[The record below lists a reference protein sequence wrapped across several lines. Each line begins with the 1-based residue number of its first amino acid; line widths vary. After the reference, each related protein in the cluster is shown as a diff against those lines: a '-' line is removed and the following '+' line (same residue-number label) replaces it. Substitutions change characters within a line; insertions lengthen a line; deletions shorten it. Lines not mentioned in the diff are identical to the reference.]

1 MNKAYLD
8 RFISKYS
15 LGDSVNSVVLNVN
28 NEVLTTEFITLDKS
42 LLGKVTLDTFQFED
56 VQLGIYD
63 TKQLASL
70 LSVLNDDI
78 NLTVVKSQDKVVS
91 VKFEDSY
98 ASINYMLS
106 DLSVIPDVPQLKSVP
121 EFELSLKIDSLF
133 ITKFIS
139 GKNALAESETFT
151 VLTDANTDS
160 CKFVINY
167 SAINT
172 NRVNL
177 PVTVDTFSDVGPLS
191 FNAELFSKVLQANKE
206 CESASMEISS
216 KGLARASFKV
226 DNYDAVYNLVAS
238 QSVD

>member
-15 LGDSVNSVVLNVN
+15 LGDSVNSVVWKVN
-28 NEVLTTEFITLDKS
+28 DEVLTTEFITLDKS
-42 LLGKVTLDTFQFED
+42 LLGKVTLDTFQFEEIE
-56 VQLGIYD
+56 LGIYD

-91 VKFEDSY
+91 IKFEDSY
-98 ASINYMLS
+98 ASVNYMLS
-106 DLSVIPDVPQLKSVP
+106 DLSVIPDVPKMKSVP

-133 ITKFIS
+133 ISKFIS
-139 GKNALAESETFT
+139 GTNALAEHETFT
-151 VLTDANTDS
+151 VLTDENTNT
-160 CKFVINY
+160 CKFVINF
-167 SAINT
+167 ATINT
-172 NRVNL
+172 NRVTL

-206 CESASMEISS
+206 CESASIEVSNR
-216 KGLARASFKV
+216 GLARAKFKV
-226 DNYDAVYNLVAS
+226 DNYEAVYNLVAS
-238 QSVD
+238 QSID

>member
-15 LGDSVNSVVLNVN
+15 LGDSVNSVVWKVN
-28 NEVLTTEFITLDKS
+28 DEVLTTEFITLDKS

-56 VQLGIYD
+56 VELGIYD

-98 ASINYMLS
+98 ASVNYMLS
-106 DLSVIPDVPQLKSVP
+106 DLSVIPDVPQMKSVP

-133 ITKFIS
+133 ISKFIS

-177 PVTVDTFSDVGPLS
+177 PVTVETFSDVGPLS

>member
-15 LGDSVNSVVLNVN
+15 LGDSVNSVVWKVN
-28 NEVLTTEFITLDKS
+28 DEVLTTEFITLDKS
-42 LLGKVTLDTFQFED
+42 LLGKVTLDTFQFEEIE
-56 VQLGIYD
+56 LGIYD

-78 NLTVVKSQDKVVS
+78 SLTVVKSQDKVVS
-91 VKFEDSY
+91 IKFEDSY
-98 ASINYMLS
+98 ASVNYMLS
-106 DLSVIPDVPQLKSVP
+106 DLSVIPDVPKMKSVP

-139 GKNALAESETFT
+139 GTNALAEHETFT
-151 VLTDANTDS
+151 VLTDENTNT
-160 CKFVINY
+160 CKFVINF
-167 SAINT
+167 ATINT
-172 NRVNL
+172 NRVTL

-206 CESASMEISS
+206 CESASIEVSNR
-216 KGLARASFKV
+216 GLARAKFKV
-226 DNYDAVYNLVAS
+226 DNYEAVYNLVAS

>member
-70 LSVLNDDI
+70 LGVLNDDI

-98 ASINYMLS
+98 ASVNYMLS
-106 DLSVIPDVPQLKSVP
+106 DLSVIPDVPQMKSVP

-133 ITKFIS
+133 ISKFIS

-151 VLTDANTDS
+151 VLTDENTNT
-160 CKFVINY
+160 CKFVINF
-167 SAINT
+167 ATINT
-172 NRVNL
+172 NRVTL

-206 CESASMEISS
+206 CESASIEVSNR
-216 KGLARASFKV
+216 GLARAKFKV
-226 DNYDAVYNLVAS
+226 DNYEAVYNLVAS
-238 QSVD
+238 QSID

>member
-15 LGDSVNSVVLNVN
+15 LGDSVNSVVWKVN
-28 NEVLTTEFITLDKS
+28 DEVLTTDFITLDKS
-42 LLGKVTLDTFQFED
+42 LLGKITLDTFQFDD
-56 VQLGIYD
+56 VQFGIYD

-91 VKFEDSY
+91 IKFEDSY
-98 ASINYMLS
+98 ASVNYMLS
-106 DLSVIPDVPQLKSVP
+106 DLSVIPDVPKMKSVP

-133 ITKFIS
+133 ISKFIS
-139 GKNALAESETFT
+139 GTNALAEHETFT
-151 VLTDANTDS
+151 VLTDENTNT
-160 CKFVINY
+160 CKFVINF
-167 SAINT
+167 ATINT
-172 NRVNL
+172 NRVTL

-206 CESASMEISS
+206 CESASIEVSNR
-216 KGLARASFKV
+216 GLARAKFKV
-226 DNYDAVYNLVAS
+226 DNYEAVYNLVAS
-238 QSVD
+238 QSID

>member
-15 LGDSVNSVVLNVN
+15 LGDSVNSVVWKVN
-28 NEVLTTEFITLDKS
+28 DEVLTTEFITLDKS
-42 LLGKVTLDTFQFED
+42 LLGKVTLDTFQFEEIE
-56 VQLGIYD
+56 LGIYD

-70 LSVLNDDI
+70 LNVLNDDI

-91 VKFEDSY
+91 IKFEDSY
-98 ASINYMLS
+98 ASVNYMLS
-106 DLSVIPDVPQLKSVP
+106 DLSVIPDVPKMKSVP

-139 GKNALAESETFT
+139 GTNALAEHETFT
-151 VLTDANTDS
+151 VLTDENTNT
-160 CKFVINY
+160 CKFVINF
-167 SAINT
+167 ATINT
-172 NRVNL
+172 NRVTL

-206 CESASMEISS
+206 CESASIEVSNR
-216 KGLARASFKV
+216 GLARAKFKV
-226 DNYDAVYNLVAS
+226 DNYEAVYNLVAS
-238 QSVD
+238 QNID

>member
-15 LGDSVNSVVLNVN
+15 LGDSVNSVVWKVN
-28 NEVLTTEFITLDKS
+28 DEVLTTEFITLDKS
-42 LLGKVTLDTFQFED
+42 LLGKVTLDTFQFEEIE
-56 VQLGIYD
+56 LGIYD

-78 NLTVVKSQDKVVS
+78 SLTVVKSQDKVVS
-91 VKFEDSY
+91 IKFEDSY
-98 ASINYMLS
+98 ASVNYMLS
-106 DLSVIPDVPQLKSVP
+106 DLSVIPDVPKMKSVP

-139 GKNALAESETFT
+139 GTNALAEHETFT
-151 VLTDANTDS
+151 VLTDENTNT
-160 CKFVINY
+160 CKFVINF
-167 SAINT
+167 ATINT
-172 NRVNL
+172 NRVTL

-206 CESASMEISS
+206 CESASIEVSNR
-216 KGLARASFKV
+216 GLARASFKV
-226 DNYDAVYNLVAS
+226 DNYEAVYNLVAS
-238 QSVD
+238 QNID

>member
-78 NLTVVKSQDKVVS
+78 NLTVVKSEDKVVS
-91 VKFEDSY
+91 IKFEDSY
-98 ASINYMLS
+98 ASVNYMLS
-106 DLSVIPDVPQLKSVP
+106 DLSVIPDVPSMKSVP

-191 FNAELFSKVLQANKE
+191 FNAELFAKVLQANKE

>member
-15 LGDSVNSVVLNVN
+15 LGDSVNSVVWKVN
-28 NEVLTTEFITLDKS
+28 DGVLTTEFITLDKS

-56 VQLGIYD
+56 VELGIYD

-91 VKFEDSY
+91 IKFEDSY
-98 ASINYMLS
+98 ASVNYMLS
-106 DLSVIPDVPQLKSVP
+106 DLSVIPDVPKMKSVP

-139 GKNALAESETFT
+139 GTNALAEHETFT
-151 VLTDANTDS
+151 VLTDENTNT
-160 CKFVINY
+160 CKFVINF
-167 SAINT
+167 ATINT
-172 NRVNL
+172 NRVTL

-206 CESASMEISS
+206 CESASIEVSNR
-216 KGLARASFKV
+216 GLARAKFKV
-226 DNYDAVYNLVAS
+226 DNYEAVYNLVAS
-238 QSVD
+238 QNID

>member
-15 LGDSVNSVVLNVN
+15 LGDSVNSVVWNVN
-28 NEVLTTEFITLDKS
+28 DEVLTTEFITLDKS

-70 LSVLNDDI
+70 LGVLNDDI

-106 DLSVIPDVPQLKSVP
+106 DLSVIPDVPQMKSVP

-133 ITKFIS
+133 ISKFIS

-177 PVTVDTFSDVGPLS
+177 PVTVETFSDVGPLS

-226 DNYDAVYNLVAS
+226 DNYEAVYNLVAS
-238 QSVD
+238 QTVD

>member
-15 LGDSVNSVVLNVN
+15 LGDSVNSVVWNVN
-28 NEVLTTEFITLDKS
+28 DEVLTTEFITLDKS

-70 LSVLNDDI
+70 LGVLNDDI

-106 DLSVIPDVPQLKSVP
+106 DLSVIPDVPQMKSVP

-133 ITKFIS
+133 ISKFIS

-177 PVTVDTFSDVGPLS
+177 PVTVETFSDVGPLS

-226 DNYDAVYNLVAS
+226 DNYVAVYNLVAS
-238 QSVD
+238 QTVD

>member
-70 LSVLNDDI
+70 LGVLNDDI

-106 DLSVIPDVPQLKSVP
+106 DLSVIPDVPQMKSVP

-133 ITKFIS
+133 ISKFIS

-216 KGLARASFKV
+216 KVLARASFKV
-226 DNYDAVYNLVAS
+226 DNYEAVYNLVAS

>member
-15 LGDSVNSVVLNVN
+15 LGDSVNSVVWKVKD
-28 NEVLTTEFITLDKS
+28 EVLTTEFITLDKS
-42 LLGKVTLDTFQFED
+42 LLGKVTLDTFQFEEIE
-56 VQLGIYD
+56 LGIYD

-78 NLTVVKSQDKVVS
+78 SLTVVKSQDKVVS
-91 VKFEDSY
+91 IKFEDSY
-98 ASINYMLS
+98 ASVNYMLS
-106 DLSVIPDVPQLKSVP
+106 DLSVIPDVPKMKSVP

-139 GKNALAESETFT
+139 GTNALAEHETFT
-151 VLTDANTDS
+151 VLTDENTNT
-160 CKFVINY
+160 CKFVINF
-167 SAINT
+167 ATINT
-172 NRVNL
+172 NRVTL

-206 CESASMEISS
+206 CESASIEVSNR
-216 KGLARASFKV
+216 GLARAKFKV
-226 DNYDAVYNLVAS
+226 DNYEAVYNLVAS
-238 QSVD
+238 QNID

>member
-15 LGDSVNSVVLNVN
+15 LGDSVNSVVWKVN
-28 NEVLTTEFITLDKS
+28 DEVLTTEFITLDKS
-42 LLGKVTLDTFQFED
+42 LLGKVTLDTFQFEEIE
-56 VQLGIYD
+56 LGIYD

-91 VKFEDSY
+91 IKFEDSY
-98 ASINYMLS
+98 ASVNYMLS
-106 DLSVIPDVPQLKSVP
+106 DLSVIPDVPKMKSVP

-139 GKNALAESETFT
+139 GTNALAEHETFT
-151 VLTDANTDS
+151 VLTDENTNT
-160 CKFVINY
+160 CKFVINF
-167 SAINT
+167 ATINT
-172 NRVNL
+172 NRVTL

-206 CESASMEISS
+206 CESASIEVSNR
-216 KGLARASFKV
+216 GLARAKFKV
-226 DNYDAVYNLVAS
+226 DNYEAVYNLVAS
-238 QSVD
+238 QNID

>member
-15 LGDSVNSVVLNVN
+15 LGDSVNSVVWKVN
-28 NEVLTTEFITLDKS
+28 DEVLTTEFITLDKS
-42 LLGKVTLDTFQFED
+42 LLGKVTLDTFQFEEIE
-56 VQLGIYD
+56 LGIYD

-91 VKFEDSY
+91 IKFEDSY
-98 ASINYMLS
+98 ASVNYMLS
-106 DLSVIPDVPQLKSVP
+106 DLSVIPDVPKMKSVP

-133 ITKFIS
+133 ISKFIS
-139 GKNALAESETFT
+139 GTNALAEHETFT
-151 VLTDANTDS
+151 VLTDENTNT
-160 CKFVINY
+160 CKFVINF
-167 SAINT
+167 ATINT
-172 NRVNL
+172 NRVTL

-206 CESASMEISS
+206 CESASIEVSNR
-216 KGLARASFKV
+216 GLARAKFKV
-226 DNYDAVYNLVAS
+226 DNYEAVYNLVAS
-238 QSVD
+238 QNID

>member
-1 MNKAYLD
+1 M
-8 RFISKYS
+8 
-15 LGDSVNSVVLNVN
+15 
-28 NEVLTTEFITLDKS
+28 DKS

-70 LSVLNDDI
+70 LGVLNDDI

-98 ASINYMLS
+98 ASVNYMLS
-106 DLSVIPDVPQLKSVP
+106 DLSVIPDVPQMKSVP

-191 FNAELFSKVLQANKE
+191 FNAELFAKVLQANKE

>member
-15 LGDSVNSVVLNVN
+15 LGDSVNSVVWKVN
-28 NEVLTTEFITLDKS
+28 DEVLTTEFITLDKS
-42 LLGKVTLDTFQFED
+42 LLGKVTLDTFQFEEIE
-56 VQLGIYD
+56 LGIYD

-78 NLTVVKSQDKVVS
+78 SLTVVKSQDKVVS
-91 VKFEDSY
+91 IKFEDSY
-98 ASINYMLS
+98 ASVNYMLS
-106 DLSVIPDVPQLKSVP
+106 DLSVIPDVPKMKSVP

-139 GKNALAESETFT
+139 GTNALAEHETFT
-151 VLTDANTDS
+151 VLTDENTNT
-160 CKFVINY
+160 CKFVINF
-167 SAINT
+167 ATINT
-172 NRVNL
+172 NRVTL

-206 CESASMEISS
+206 CESASIEVSNR
-216 KGLARASFKV
+216 GLARAKFKV
-226 DNYDAVYNLVAS
+226 DNYEAVYNLVAS
-238 QSVD
+238 QNVD

>member
-15 LGDSVNSVVLNVN
+15 LGDSVNSVVWKVN
-28 NEVLTTEFITLDKS
+28 DEVLTTDFITLDKS
-42 LLGKVTLDTFQFED
+42 LLGKVTLDTFQFDD

-70 LSVLNDDI
+70 LGVLNDDI
-78 NLTVVKSQDKVVS
+78 NLTVVKSEDKVVS

-106 DLSVIPDVPQLKSVP
+106 DLSVIPDVPSMKSVP

-216 KGLARASFKV
+216 KGLARAKFKV

>member
-15 LGDSVNSVVLNVN
+15 LGDSVNSVVWKVN
-28 NEVLTTEFITLDKS
+28 DEVLTTEFITLDKS
-42 LLGKVTLDTFQFED
+42 LLGKVTLDTFQFEEIE
-56 VQLGIYD
+56 LGIYD

-91 VKFEDSY
+91 IKFEDSY
-98 ASINYMLS
+98 ASVNYMLS
-106 DLSVIPDVPQLKSVP
+106 DLSVIPDVPKMKSIP

-139 GKNALAESETFT
+139 GTNALAEHETFT
-151 VLTDANTDS
+151 VLTDENTNT
-160 CKFVINY
+160 CKFVINF
-167 SAINT
+167 ATINT
-172 NRVNL
+172 NRVTL

-206 CESASMEISS
+206 CESASIEVSNR
-216 KGLARASFKV
+216 GLARAKFKV
-226 DNYDAVYNLVAS
+226 DNYEAVYNLVAS
-238 QSVD
+238 QNID

>member
-15 LGDSVNSVVLNVN
+15 LGDSVNSVVWKVKD
-28 NEVLTTEFITLDKS
+28 EVLTTEFITLDKS
-42 LLGKVTLDTFQFED
+42 LLGKVTLDTFQFEEIE
-56 VQLGIYD
+56 LGIYD

-98 ASINYMLS
+98 ASVNYMLS
-106 DLSVIPDVPQLKSVP
+106 DLSVIPDVPQMKSVP

-133 ITKFIS
+133 ISKFIS
-139 GKNALAESETFT
+139 GTNALAEHETFT
-151 VLTDANTDS
+151 VLTDENTNT
-160 CKFVINY
+160 CKFVINF
-167 SAINT
+167 ATINT
-172 NRVNL
+172 NRVTL

-206 CESASMEISS
+206 CESASIEVSNR
-216 KGLARASFKV
+216 GLARAKFKV
-226 DNYDAVYNLVAS
+226 DNYEAVYNLVAS
-238 QSVD
+238 QNID

>member
-1 MNKAYLD
+1 
-8 RFISKYS
+8 
-15 LGDSVNSVVLNVN
+15 VVLNVN

-78 NLTVVKSQDKVVS
+78 NLTVVKSEDKVVS
-91 VKFEDSY
+91 IKFEDSY
-98 ASINYMLS
+98 ASVNYMLS
-106 DLSVIPDVPQLKSVP
+106 DLSVIPDVPSMKSVP

-191 FNAELFSKVLQANKE
+191 FNAELFAKVLQANKE
-206 CESASMEISS
+206 GESASMEISS

>member
-15 LGDSVNSVVLNVN
+15 LGDSVNSVVWKVN
-28 NEVLTTEFITLDKS
+28 DEVLTTEFITLDKS
-42 LLGKVTLDTFQFED
+42 LLGKVTLDTFQFEEIE
-56 VQLGIYD
+56 LGIYD

-78 NLTVVKSQDKVVS
+78 SLTVVKSQDKVVS
-91 VKFEDSY
+91 IKFEDSY
-98 ASINYMLS
+98 ASVNYMLS
-106 DLSVIPDVPQLKSVP
+106 DLSVIPDVPKMKSVP

-139 GKNALAESETFT
+139 GTNALAEHETFT
-151 VLTDANTDS
+151 VLTDENTNT
-160 CKFVINY
+160 CKFVINF
-167 SAINT
+167 ATINT
-172 NRVNL
+172 NRVTL

-206 CESASMEISS
+206 CESASIEVSNR
-216 KGLARASFKV
+216 GLARAKFKV
-226 DNYDAVYNLVAS
+226 DNYEAVYNLVAS
-238 QSVD
+238 QNID

>member
-15 LGDSVNSVVLNVN
+15 LGDSVNSVVWKVN
-28 NEVLTTEFITLDKS
+28 DTVLTTEFITLDKS

-56 VQLGIYD
+56 VELGIYD

-78 NLTVVKSQDKVVS
+78 NVTVVRSRDKVVS

-106 DLSVIPDVPQLKSVP
+106 DLSVIPDVPKMKSIT

-139 GKNALAESETFT
+139 GKNALAEAETFT
-151 VLTDANTDS
+151 FLTDANTDS

-172 NRVNL
+172 NRDNL

-206 CESASMEISS
+206 CESASMEVSS

-226 DNYDAVYNLVAS
+226 DNYEAIYNLVAS

>member
-1 MNKAYLD
+1 
-8 RFISKYS
+8 
-15 LGDSVNSVVLNVN
+15 VVLNVN

-78 NLTVVKSQDKVVS
+78 NLTVVKSEDKVVS
-91 VKFEDSY
+91 IKFEDSY
-98 ASINYMLS
+98 ASVNYMLS
-106 DLSVIPDVPQLKSVP
+106 DLSVIPDVPSMKSVP

-191 FNAELFSKVLQANKE
+191 FNAELFAKVLQANKE

>member
-15 LGDSVNSVVLNVN
+15 LGDSVNSVVWKVN
-28 NEVLTTEFITLDKS
+28 DEVLTTEFITLDKS
-42 LLGKVTLDTFQFED
+42 LLGKVTLDTFQFEEIE
-56 VQLGIYD
+56 LGIYD

-78 NLTVVKSQDKVVS
+78 SLTVVKSQDKVVS
-91 VKFEDSY
+91 IKFEDSY
-98 ASINYMLS
+98 ASVNYMLS
-106 DLSVIPDVPQLKSVP
+106 DLSVIPDVPKMKSVP

-139 GKNALAESETFT
+139 GTNALAEHETFT
-151 VLTDANTDS
+151 VLTDEHTNT
-160 CKFVINY
+160 CKFVINF
-167 SAINT
+167 ATINT
-172 NRVNL
+172 NRVTL

-206 CESASMEISS
+206 CESASIEVSNR
-216 KGLARASFKV
+216 GLARAKFKV
-226 DNYDAVYNLVAS
+226 DNYEAVYNLVAS
-238 QSVD
+238 QNID

>member
-15 LGDSVNSVVLNVN
+15 LGDSVNSVVWKVN
-28 NEVLTTEFITLDKS
+28 DEVLTTEFITLDKS
-42 LLGKVTLDTFQFED
+42 LLGKVTLDTFQFEEIE
-56 VQLGIYD
+56 LGIYD

-78 NLTVVKSQDKVVS
+78 SLTVVKSEDKVVS
-91 VKFEDSY
+91 IKFEDSY
-98 ASINYMLS
+98 ASVNYMLS
-106 DLSVIPDVPQLKSVP
+106 DLSVIPDVPKMKSIP

-139 GKNALAESETFT
+139 GTNALAEHETFT
-151 VLTDANTDS
+151 VLTDENTNT
-160 CKFVINY
+160 CKFVINF
-167 SAINT
+167 ATINT
-172 NRVNL
+172 NRVTL

-206 CESASMEISS
+206 CESASIEVSNR
-216 KGLARASFKV
+216 GLARASFKV
-226 DNYDAVYNLVAS
+226 DNYEAVYNLVAS
-238 QSVD
+238 QNID

>member
-15 LGDSVNSVVLNVN
+15 LGDSVNSVVWNVN
-28 NEVLTTEFITLDKS
+28 DEVLTTEFITLDKS

-70 LSVLNDDI
+70 LGVLNDDI

-98 ASINYMLS
+98 ASVNYMLS
-106 DLSVIPDVPQLKSVP
+106 DLSVIPDVPQMKSVP

-133 ITKFIS
+133 IAKFIS

-151 VLTDANTDS
+151 VLTDANTNS

-177 PVTVDTFSDVGPLS
+177 PVSVDTFSDVGPLS

-226 DNYDAVYNLVAS
+226 DNYEAIYNLVAS

>member
-15 LGDSVNSVVLNVN
+15 LGDSVNSVVWKVKD
-28 NEVLTTEFITLDKS
+28 EVLTTEFITLDKS
-42 LLGKVTLDTFQFED
+42 LLGKVTLDTFQFEEIE
-56 VQLGIYD
+56 LGIYD

-70 LSVLNDDI
+70 LNVLNDDI

-91 VKFEDSY
+91 IKFKDSY
-98 ASINYMLS
+98 ASVNYMLS
-106 DLSVIPDVPQLKSVP
+106 DLSVIPDVPKMKSVP

-139 GKNALAESETFT
+139 GTNALAEHETFT
-151 VLTDANTDS
+151 VLTDENTNT
-160 CKFVINY
+160 CKFVINF
-167 SAINT
+167 ATINT
-172 NRVNL
+172 NRVTL

-206 CESASMEISS
+206 CESASIEVSNR
-216 KGLARASFKV
+216 GLARAKFKV
-226 DNYDAVYNLVAS
+226 DNYEAVYNLVAS
-238 QSVD
+238 QNID

>member
-15 LGDSVNSVVLNVN
+15 LGDSVNSVVWKVN
-28 NEVLTTEFITLDKS
+28 DEVLTTEFITLDKS
-42 LLGKVTLDTFQFED
+42 LLGKVTLDTFQFEEIE
-56 VQLGIYD
+56 LGIYD

-91 VKFEDSY
+91 IKFEDSY

-106 DLSVIPDVPQLKSVP
+106 DLSVIPDVPKMKSVP

-139 GKNALAESETFT
+139 GTNALAEHETFT
-151 VLTDANTDS
+151 VLTDENTNT
-160 CKFVINY
+160 CKFVINF
-167 SAINT
+167 ATINT
-172 NRVNL
+172 NRVTL

-206 CESASMEISS
+206 CESASIEVSNR
-216 KGLARASFKV
+216 GLARAKFKV
-226 DNYDAVYNLVAS
+226 DNYEAVYNLVAS
-238 QSVD
+238 QNID

>member
-15 LGDSVNSVVLNVN
+15 LGDSVNSVVWKVKD
-28 NEVLTTEFITLDKS
+28 EVLTTEFITLDKS
-42 LLGKVTLDTFQFED
+42 LLGKVTLDTFQFEEIE
-56 VQLGIYD
+56 LGIYD

-70 LSVLNDDI
+70 LNVLNDDI

-91 VKFEDSY
+91 IKFEDSY
-98 ASINYMLS
+98 ASVNYMLS
-106 DLSVIPDVPQLKSVP
+106 DLSVIPDVPKMKSVP

-139 GKNALAESETFT
+139 GTNALAEHETFT
-151 VLTDANTDS
+151 VLTDENTNT
-160 CKFVINY
+160 CKFVINF
-167 SAINT
+167 ATINT
-172 NRVNL
+172 NRVTL

-206 CESASMEISS
+206 CESASIEVSNR
-216 KGLARASFKV
+216 GLARAKFKV
-226 DNYDAVYNLVAS
+226 DNYEAVYNLVAS
-238 QSVD
+238 QNID

>member
-15 LGDSVNSVVLNVN
+15 LGDSVNSVVWKVN
-28 NEVLTTEFITLDKS
+28 DEVLTTEFITLDKS
-42 LLGKVTLDTFQFED
+42 LLGKVTLDTFQFEEIE
-56 VQLGIYD
+56 LGIYD

-78 NLTVVKSQDKVVS
+78 SLTVVKSQDKVVS
-91 VKFEDSY
+91 IKFEDSY
-98 ASINYMLS
+98 ASVNYMLS
-106 DLSVIPDVPQLKSVP
+106 DLSVIPDVPKMKSVP

-139 GKNALAESETFT
+139 GTNALAEHETFT
-151 VLTDANTDS
+151 VLTDENTNT
-160 CKFVINY
+160 CKFVINF
-167 SAINT
+167 ATINT
-172 NRVNL
+172 NRVTL

-206 CESASMEISS
+206 CESASIEVSNR
-216 KGLARASFKV
+216 GLARAKFKV
-226 DNYDAVYNLVAS
+226 DNYEAVYNLVAS
-238 QSVD
+238 QSID

>member
-70 LSVLNDDI
+70 LGVLNDDI

-98 ASINYMLS
+98 ASVNYMLS
-106 DLSVIPDVPQLKSVP
+106 DLSVIPDVPQMKSVP

-191 FNAELFSKVLQANKE
+191 FNAELFAKVLQANKE

>member
-15 LGDSVNSVVLNVN
+15 LGDSVNSVVWKVN
-28 NEVLTTEFITLDKS
+28 DEVLTTEFITLDKS
-42 LLGKVTLDTFQFED
+42 LLGKVTLDTFQFEEIE
-56 VQLGIYD
+56 LGIYD

-78 NLTVVKSQDKVVS
+78 SLTVVKSEDKVVS
-91 VKFEDSY
+91 IKFEDSY

-106 DLSVIPDVPQLKSVP
+106 DLSVIPDVPKMKSVP

-139 GKNALAESETFT
+139 GTNALAEHETFT
-151 VLTDANTDS
+151 VLTDENTNT
-160 CKFVINY
+160 CKFVINF
-167 SAINT
+167 ATINT
-172 NRVNL
+172 NRVTL

-206 CESASMEISS
+206 CESASIEVSNR
-216 KGLARASFKV
+216 GLARAKFKV
-226 DNYDAVYNLVAS
+226 DNYEAVYNLVAS
-238 QSVD
+238 QNID